1 VVIEGVKAAMAT
13 VADTSRSPYAKLWP
27 VPVGATRLEDDFW
40 APRLELLREATL
52 PLQHRLLEETGRM
65 FNFRRASGRAEG
77 EFSGFYF
84 NDSDVYKWLEAMGF
98 ALAYSPDECLRGM
111 AQGVVKEISAAQDA
125 EGYLDTYFALNKKAE
140 RWRNLRDLHELYCAG
155 HLIQAAVAFYRATE
169 NRELLDAATS
179 FADNIAS
186 IFGPSKQ
193 PGTPGHP
200 EIEMALVELYRLN
213 GEEAYLNL
221 ARFFLDQRGHGV
233 IGGRAY
239 HVDHEPFR
247 ELEEVAGHAVRSLYM
262 NCGAADI
269 YLETGERALWEALE
283 RLWLNMTERRMYVT
297 GGVGARHDGEAFGE
311 DYELPSRHAYAE
323 TCAAIASVMWNW
335 RMLLASG
342 EAKYADALELALYN
356 GVLPGIS
363 LNGER
368 YFYVNPLADRGG
380 HRRQTWFPCACC
392 PPNVA
397 RTLASLPG
405 YFYSASKDGFWVH
418 LYARSTSQIKLEKTA
433 VRVTQETEYPWE
445 GEVTLILEPKVKKA
459 FALHLRIPGWSRE
472 PELLVNGEPTGIA
485 LEPGSHA
492 RLERVWEKGDE
503 VRLDLPMP
511 VERIL
516 SNPLVLENAG
526 RVALKRGPIV
536 YCLEQVDNPDA
547 DVWGIAICTKEPI
560 EAAYRPDVLNG
571 VVTLRGAAHAIDADF
586 DGKLYRPMS
595 ETPSKKRRTEFTAI
609 PYYAWANREP
619 GPMIVWARSEN
630 SQD

>member
-1 VVIEGVKAAMAT
+1 MAT
-13 VADTSRSPYAKLWP
+13 VADTSRSPYAKLRP
-27 VPVGATRLEDDFW
+27 VPVGATCLEDDFW
-40 APRLELLREATL
+40 APRLELLRKATL
-52 PLQHRLLEETGRM
+52 PSQHSLLEETRRM
-65 FNFRRASGRAEG
+65 FNFRRASGKAEG

-84 NDSDVYKWLEAMGF
+84 NDSDVYKWLEAVGF
-98 ALAYSPDECLRGM
+98 ALAYSPDEGLRGM
-111 AQGVVKEISAAQDA
+111 AQIVISEVSAAQDA
-125 EGYLDTYFALNKKAE
+125 DGYLDTYFALDRKAE

-155 HLIQAAVAFYRATE
+155 HLIQAAIAFHRATGD
-169 NRELLDAATS
+169 RELLDAATS
-179 FADNIAS
+179 FADNIVGV
-186 IFGPSKQ
+186 FGPGKQ

-200 EIEMALVELYRLN
+200 EIEMALVELYRST
-213 GEEAYLNL
+213 GDEAYLDL
-221 ARFFLDQRGHGV
+221 ARFFLAQRGRGV
-233 IGGRAY
+233 IGGSAY
-239 HVDHEPFR
+239 HVDHEPFG
-247 ELEEVAGHAVRSLYM
+247 ELDEVAGHAVRSLYL

-269 YLETGERALWEALE
+269 FMETGERALWETLK

-297 GGVGARHDGEAFGE
+297 GGVGARHDGEAFGA

-356 GVLPGIS
+356 GVLSGIS
-363 LNGER
+363 LDGER

-380 HRRQTWFPCACC
+380 HRRQAWFPCACC

-405 YFYSASKDGFWVH
+405 YFYGVSSDGLWVH
-418 LYARSTSQIKLEKTA
+418 LYARGTSHIELKNTA
-433 VRVTQETEYPWE
+433 VRVTQETDYPWE
-445 GEVTLILEPKVKKA
+445 GEVALALEPDTEGA
-459 FALHLRIPGWSRE
+459 FALYLHIPGWCRR
-472 PELLVNGEPTGIA
+472 PELLVNGEPTGMAI
-485 LEPGSHA
+485 EPGSYA

-503 VRLDLPMP
+503 VRIDLPMP

-516 SNPLVLENAG
+516 SNPLVLENED

-547 DVWGIAICTKEPI
+547 DVWSIAISTGEPI
-560 EAAYRPDVLNG
+560 EAARRPDLLNG

-595 ETPSKKRRTEFTAI
+595 EAPSKKRRTEFTAI
-609 PYYAWANREP
+609 PYHAWANREP
-619 GPMIVWARSEN
+619 GPMIVWARSEHTQ
-630 SQD
+630 SSPE